1 MTDHRFG
8 FRTRAL
14 HAGAIPDAATGA
26 RAVPIYQSTSF
37 VFADTTDAANLFAL
51 QKYGNIYSR
60 LGNPTVAALE
70 ERIAS
75 LEGGIGAVATASGM
89 AAEFITF
96 AALVGAGDHVVAS
109 AQLYGGTVTQLDVT
123 LRRFGVETTFV
134 PGTDPADYAAAIR
147 PETKVVYTEV
157 VANPSGEVADLAGL
171 AEIAHA
177 AGVPLVVDATLS
189 TPYLVRPIE
198 HGADIVIHSAT
209 KFLGG
214 HGTTLG
220 GVVVESGRF
229 DWGNGRFPQMTEPVP
244 SYNGVKWWEN
254 FGEYGFLTKLRSEQL
269 RDIGPSLSA
278 QSAFQLLQGVETL
291 PQRMDAHLANARTV
305 AEWLE
310 ADPRV
315 TAVHWAGLPSHPHH
329 ERAARYLPLGPGS
342 VFAFRLAATADRDGR
357 EVGRR
362 FIEHLQLAS
371 HLANV
376 GDARTLVIH
385 PASTTHQQL
394 SAEQLATA
402 GVPEDLVRIS
412 VGLEDPEDI
421 LWDLDQA
428 LTAATAPVAAGDPA
442 DPAPDGAAAAAARPS
457 TPAGP
462 VLGAAVTG
470 IAGDA
475 CTVPEA
481 TR

>member
-1 MTDHRFG
+1 MTDTEDRRWG

-14 HAGAIPDAATGA
+14 HAGGVPDAATGA
-26 RAVPIYQSTSF
+26 RAVPIYQTTSF
-37 VFADTTDAANLFAL
+37 VFDDTDDAANLFAL

-60 LGNPTVAALE
+60 IGNPTVAALE

-96 AALVGAGDHVVAS
+96 AALVGAGDHVVAAAS
-109 AQLYGGTVTQLDVT
+109 LYGGTVTQLDVT
-123 LRRFGVETTFV
+123 LRRFGVSTTFV

-147 PETKVVYTEV
+147 PETKVVYAEV
-157 VANPSGEVADLAGL
+157 IANPSGEITDIAGL
-171 AEIAHA
+171 AEVAHA
-177 AGVPLVVDATLS
+177 AGVPLVIDSTLA
-189 TPYLVRPIE
+189 TPYLARPIE
-198 HGADIVIHSAT
+198 HGADIVVHSVT

-229 DWGNGRFPQMTEPVP
+229 DWGNGKFPQMTEPVA
-244 SYNGVKWWEN
+244 SYGGVSWWEN

-269 RDIGPSLSA
+269 RDIGPALSA
-278 QSAFQLLQGVETL
+278 QSAFNLLQGVETL
-291 PQRMDAHLANARTV
+291 PQRLDAHLANARAV
-305 AEWLE
+305 AQWLE

-315 TAVHWAGLPSHPHH
+315 GYVNWAGLPSHPHH
-329 ERAARYLPLGPGS
+329 ERAKHYLPAGPS
-342 VFAFRLAATADRDGR
+342 AVFAFGLRGTDEVPGR
-357 EVGRR
+357 QAGRR
-362 FIEHLQLAS
+362 FIESLQLAS
-371 HLANV
+371 HLANI

-394 SAEQLATA
+394 SPEQLLAA

-412 VGLEDPEDI
+412 VGLEDVEDI

-428 LTAATAPVAAGDPA
+428 LTAAVGP
-442 DPAPDGAAAAAARPS
+442 AAAHVGS
-457 TPAGP
+457 PAEDRI
-462 VLGAAVTG
+462 T
-470 IAGDA
+470 
-475 CTVPEA
+475 TEVPA
-481 TR
+481 

>member
-1 MTDHRFG
+1 MTNDHRFG

-14 HAGAIPDAATGA
+14 HAGGTPDAATGA

-37 VFADTTDAANLFAL
+37 VFEGAKDAANLFAL

-60 LGNPTVAALE
+60 IGNPTVAALE
-70 ERIAS
+70 ERLAS

-89 AAEFITF
+89 SAEFITF

-134 PGTDPADYAAAIR
+134 ASTEPADYAAAIR
-147 PETKVVYTEV
+147 PETKVLYVETIG
-157 VANPSGEVADLAGL
+157 NPSGAIADIEGL
-171 AEIAHA
+171 ADVAHA
-177 AGVPLVVDATLS
+177 AGIPLVVDSTLA
-189 TPYLVRPIE
+189 TPYLARPLE
-198 HGADIVIHSAT
+198 HGADIVIHSVT

-220 GVVVESGRF
+220 GAVIEKGTF
-229 DWGNGRFPQMTEPVP
+229 DWGNGKFPQMTEPVA
-244 SYNGVKWWEN
+244 SYGGIRWWDN

-269 RDIGPSLSA
+269 RDIGPALSP

-291 PQRMDAHLANARTV
+291 PQRIDAHLAGARIV
-305 AEWLE
+305 AEWLDE
-310 ADPRV
+310 DPRV
-315 TAVHWAGLPSHPHH
+315 SYVTWAGLPDHPHH
-329 ERAARYLPLGPGS
+329 ARAQRYLPLGPGS
-342 VFAFRLAATADRDGR
+342 VFAFGIRPEGSGDEIDPDAARAAG
-357 EVGRR
+357 ER
-362 FIEHLQLAS
+362 FIDALQLAS
-371 HLANV
+371 HLANI

-394 SAEQLATA
+394 SAEQLSAA
-402 GVPEDLVRIS
+402 GVPADLVRIS

-428 LTAATAPVAAGDPA
+428 LTAATG
-442 DPAPDGAAAAAARPS
+442 
-457 TPAGP
+457 
-462 VLGAAVTG
+462 
-470 IAGDA
+470 
-475 CTVPEA
+475 A

>member
-1 MTDHRFG
+1 MTEAAPERRWG

-14 HAGAIPDAATGA
+14 HAGGVPDAATGA
-26 RAVPIYQSTSF
+26 RAVPIYQTTSF
-37 VFADTTDAANLFAL
+37 VFNDTADAANLFAL

-60 LGNPTVAALE
+60 IGNPTVAAFE
-70 ERIAS
+70 ERMAS

-89 AAEFITF
+89 SAEFITF

-109 AQLYGGTVTQLDVT
+109 AGLYGGTVTQLDVT

-147 PETKVVYTEV
+147 PETKVVYAEV
-157 VANPSGEVADLAGL
+157 VANPSGEITDLAGL
-171 AEIAHA
+171 AEVAHA
-177 AGVPLVVDATLS
+177 AGLPLVVDATLA
-189 TPYLVRPIE
+189 TPYLCRPIE
-198 HGADIVIHSAT
+198 HGADIVVHSAT

-229 DWGNGRFPQMTEPVP
+229 DWGNGKFPQMTEPVA
-244 SYNGVKWWEN
+244 SYGGVSWWEN

-269 RDIGPSLSA
+269 RDIGPALSA

-291 PQRMDAHLANARTV
+291 PQRLDAHLVNARVV

-310 ADPRV
+310 ADPRIGYV
-315 TAVHWAGLPSHPHH
+315 TWAGLPSHPHH
-329 ERAARYLPLGPGS
+329 ERAAHYLPAGPGA
-342 VFAFRLAATADRDGR
+342 VFAFGLRGTETVAARDAGR
-357 EVGRR
+357 T
-362 FIEHLQLAS
+362 FIEALQLAS
-371 HLANV
+371 HLANI

-385 PASTTHQQL
+385 PGSTTHQQL
-394 SAEQLATA
+394 TVDQLAAA

-412 VGLEDPEDI
+412 VGLEDVEDI

-428 LTAATAPVAAGDPA
+428 LTAAVGPA
-442 DPAPDGAAAAAARPS
+442 DQHAAPTHRADE
-457 TPAGP
+457 
-462 VLGAAVTG
+462 VT
-470 IAGDA
+470 A
-475 CTVPEA
+475 
-481 TR
+481 

>member
-1 MTDHRFG
+1 MTDRSFG

-14 HAGAIPDAATGA
+14 HAGGIPDAATGA
-26 RAVPIYQSTSF
+26 RAVPIYQTTSF
-37 VFADTTDAANLFAL
+37 VFEDTAEAANLFAL

-60 LGNPTVAALE
+60 IGNPTVAAFE

-89 AAEFITF
+89 SAEFLVF
-96 AALVGAGDHVVAS
+96 AALAGAGDHIVAS

-147 PETKVVYTEV
+147 PETKAVYTEV

-171 AEIAHA
+171 AEVAHA
-177 AGVPLVVDATLS
+177 AGVPLVVDSTLA
-189 TPYLVRPIE
+189 TPYLLRPIE
-198 HGADIVIHSAT
+198 HGADIVVHSAT

-220 GVVVESGRF
+220 GVVVEAGTF
-229 DWGNGRFPQMTEPVP
+229 DWGNGRFPTMTEPVP
-244 SYNGVKWWEN
+244 SYNNLRWWEN

-269 RDIGPSLSA
+269 RDIGPALSPH
-278 QSAFQLLQGVETL
+278 SAFLLLQGVETL
-291 PQRMDAHLANARTV
+291 AQRMDAHLAGARAV

-310 ADPRV
+310 EDPRV
-315 TAVHWAGLPSHPHH
+315 AYVNWAGLPSHPHH
-329 ERAARYLPLGPGS
+329 ERARRYLPLGPGS
-342 VFAFRLAATADRDGR
+342 VFSFGVHGTAERPAR

-362 FIEHLQLAS
+362 FIESLVLAS
-371 HLANV
+371 HLANI

-394 SAEQLATA
+394 SAEQLAAA

-412 VGLEDPEDI
+412 VGLEDVEDI

-428 LTAATAPVAAGDPA
+428 LTAATG
-442 DPAPDGAAAAAARPS
+442 R
-457 TPAGP
+457 
-462 VLGAAVTG
+462 
-470 IAGDA
+470 
-475 CTVPEA
+475 